1 LTWCVEGLD
10 DLCVRF
16 IINLPPEELESVE
29 RICFQVEEAQWFY
42 EDFIRPLDPSL
53 PSLTLRA
60 FSLRIFQHCP
70 LFSQW
75 DVQHYTTAFAEFL
88 AYKSRVPVRGAI
100 MLNEA
105 MDQVVLVKGWKKG
118 ANWSFPRGK
127 INKDEDDLDCAV
139 REVYEETG
147 YDIKE
152 AGLVKDEQEMKY
164 IEVNMREQ
172 NMRLYV
178 FRGVPMD
185 THFEPKTRK
194 EISKIEWYKLTDLP
208 TAKKNKHQEALNET
222 LPMNANKFYM
232 VAPFLVPLKKWIAQ
246 QRKRDSKGGSQ
257 AHLAPPAIF
266 EEAVTE
272 DEPDVNNGDERPQLQ
287 PVISYGPSDLP
298 EVSVVPSYEHNP
310 STKLKQLLHVHDSMS
325 VPPGTNDQPSNLI
338 STDEPKA
345 SALLALLREGS
356 TGHPGPLPR
365 TPVDRMSFP
374 PEVPRSLD
382 HTHPRPPSFLSSQPP
397 PQFPILPQNDHPFQ
411 SQFQPNPPPSLLQ
424 GDRRYLEQLQST
436 GHSSSYG
443 AQTTRRYQ
451 QQPSAPYRQTGD
463 PQFARDSMG
472 GQQAPSVPP
481 ASALPK
487 LTNHTRALLD
497 VFKAGSAAQAP
508 SDSLPSPTLI
518 PKTMPGKVVE
528 SRHQSSKTP
537 GLEAVAP
544 STIKPGFPNILST
557 NMVDEGQRTTSP
569 KYPKSEHQ
577 TSLLNLFRKS
587 YEAEPAKGTSATTLN
602 VPPPPVELSAQR
614 TPGLDEKSAK
624 SQDLLKHFLQRKA
637 EELPSPRG
645 TRTTGRAGIHEGQTS
660 ATISG
665 PLNQPVF
672 ETIIHT
678 PRKATVSNEFSRSPK
693 PTTRTL
699 FNPNQPAPI
708 KILTRPEDAK
718 RSPVRSPRAPKS
730 TQNTTPK
737 PMPRSTESTKSFQPQ
752 ILRRPQSES
761 MSKGP
766 QLESHELPQ
775 KPPVQIKQA
784 PLSASYGVPTKL
796 PIPQKQHDLPSG
808 YALPLRPLMQDIQ
821 TAAVPAQAQSAEP
834 SSRPS
839 LQDDSHRQS
848 LLSLFHKPTVSS
860 ATKLASQQPSRTE
873 SPQST
878 SLVVSPMDEKQ
889 ANGVG
894 TISTRPRMGSMA
906 SVVSRTSQAPPE
918 KRQTTAGDRAFLL
931 GYLGRIASQE
941 N

>member
-1 LTWCVEGLD
+1 
-10 DLCVRF
+10 
-16 IINLPPEELESVE
+16 
-29 RICFQVEEAQWFY
+29 
-42 EDFIRPLDPSL
+42 
-53 PSLTLRA
+53 
-60 FSLRIFQHCP
+60 
-70 LFSQW
+70 
-75 DVQHYTTAFAEFL
+75 
-88 AYKSRVPVRGAI
+88 

-164 IEVNMREQ
+164 LEVNMREQ

-185 THFEPKTRK
+185 THFEPRTRK

-208 TAKKNKHQEALNET
+208 TAKKNKHQEALNES

-246 QRKRDSKGGSQ
+246 QRKRDSRRSSQ
-257 AHLAPPAIF
+257 AHPAPPAIF
-266 EEAVTE
+266 EETVTE
-272 DEPDVNNGDERPQLQ
+272 DEPDVNNGDERSQLQ
-287 PVISYGPSDLP
+287 PVVSYGPSDLP
-298 EVSVVPSYEHNP
+298 EVSVAPSYEHNP
-310 STKLKQLLHVHDSMS
+310 STQLKQLLHVHDSM
-325 VPPGTNDQPSNLI
+325 PALPGTNDQPSNLI
-338 STDEPKA
+338 RTNKPEA

-356 TGHPGPLPR
+356 TGHPGPPPR
-365 TPVDRMSFP
+365 TPVDQTSFP
-374 PEVPRSLD
+374 PEVPHSPH
-382 HTHPRPPSFLSSQPP
+382 HTHSRPPSFSSLQPP
-397 PQFPILPQNDHPFQ
+397 PQFPILPENDRPFQ
-411 SQFQPNPPPSLLQ
+411 SPFQPNQAPYFLQ
-424 GDRRYLEQLQST
+424 GDRGYPVQLQST

-443 AQTTRRYQ
+443 VDSIWRYQ
-451 QQPSAPYRQTGD
+451 QQPAAPYRQTGD

-472 GQQAPSVPP
+472 DQQAPSVPP

-497 VFKAGSAAQAP
+497 VFKTGSAPQAP
-508 SDSLPSPTLI
+508 SESVPSPTRM
-518 PKTMPGKVVE
+518 PQTMPRKVVE

-544 STIKPGFPNILST
+544 NTVKPGFPNILST
-557 NMVDEGQRTTSP
+557 NMVGENRRTTSP
-569 KYPKSEHQ
+569 RRPKSEHQ

-587 YEAEPAKGTSATTLN
+587 NEAEPARGASATTLN
-602 VPPPPVELSAQR
+602 VPPAPVELSAQR
-614 TPGLDEKSAK
+614 TPGLDEKSAT
-624 SQDLLKHFLQRKA
+624 SQHLLKHFLQHKP

-645 TRTTGRAGIHEGQTS
+645 TRTVGRSGIREGQTS

-693 PTTRTL
+693 QTARTL
-699 FNPNQPAPI
+699 FDPNQPAPV
-708 KILTRPEDAK
+708 KILTRPEDPK
-718 RSPVRSPRAPKS
+718 RSPARSPRAPKS
-730 TQNTTPK
+730 TQNTEPK
-737 PMPRSTESTKSFQPQ
+737 PMPRSTESSKSFQPQ
-752 ILRRPQSES
+752 ILRRPQTES
-761 MSKGP
+761 MSKSP

-775 KPPVQIKQA
+775 KPQVQTKQST
-784 PLSASYGVPTKL
+784 LSASYGLATK
-796 PIPQKQHDLPSG
+796 PPMPPKQHHPPSG
-808 YALPLRPLMQDIQ
+808 YTLPLRPLVQDMQ
-821 TAAVPAQAQSAEP
+821 TPTVPDQVQSAEP

-860 ATKLASQQPSRTE
+860 AATPASQQPSRTD
-873 SPQST
+873 SPLST
-878 SLVVSPMDEKQ
+878 SLVVSRLNEKQ

-894 TISTRPRMGSMA
+894 TISTRSRMGSMA
-906 SVVSRTSQAPPE
+906 SVVSGTSQAPAE